1 MSTTVDQDNL
11 RKSHP
16 IIIES
21 MKNKAH
27 LIVSDEWGVFVE
39 AECTYYFLIDP
50 LEEEIMTNIDSLAHL
65 YITTRLQ
72 KKLYSLNGIR
82 LYLKGCLKIN
92 CIQIEHDKETDLHKM
107 KFFHANSSDSSN
119 ASLRLIA
126 EHEDVYPHHLGRIIE
141 SETKF
146 EGPLCG

>member
-1 MSTTVDQDNL
+1 MLITVDQDNL
-11 RKSHP
+11 RKSLP
-16 IIIES
+16 IIKES

-27 LIVSDEWGVFVE
+27 LIFSDEWGKFVE

-50 LEEEIMTNIDSLAHL
+50 LEEEIITNIDPLAHL
-65 YITTRLQ
+65 YIITRLQ

-82 LYLKGCLKIN
+82 LYLKGYLKIN
-92 CIQIEHDKETDLHKM
+92 CIQIEYDKETDLYKM
-107 KFFHANSSDSSN
+107 KFFHKNPFG

-141 SETKF
+141 AETKF
-146 EGPLCG
+146 EGPLFD

>member
-1 MSTTVDQDNL
+1 MLTTADQENL

-21 MKNKAH
+21 MKNKVH
-27 LIVSDEWGVFVE
+27 LIVSDEWGKFVE

-65 YITTRLQ
+65 YIITRLQ

-82 LYLKGCLKIN
+82 LYLNGYFKIN
-92 CIQIEHDKETDLHKM
+92 CIQIICYQ
-107 KFFHANSSDSSN
+107 
-119 ASLRLIA
+119 ASYVLLNPCFPTI
-126 EHEDVYPHHLGRIIE
+126 
-141 SETKF
+141 
-146 EGPLCG
+146 

>member
-1 MSTTVDQDNL
+1 MLTAVDQENL

-16 IIIES
+16 IILES

-27 LIVSDEWGVFVE
+27 LMVSDEWGVFVE

-82 LYLKGCLKIN
+82 LYLKGYPKIN
-92 CIQIEHDKETDLHKM
+92 CIQIEHDKETDLYKM
-107 KFFHANSSDSSN
+107 KFFRKNPFG

-141 SETKF
+141 AETRF
-146 EGPLCG
+146 EGPLFID